1 MKETRFKETEIGR
14 IPEDWEVVKLED
26 KGALLRG
33 SINPQMFPQKQ
44 FVEYSMPS
52 FDNGCIPE
60 VKNGFSMQSGRTC
73 IKSPVLLYNKLNVRQ
88 RRIWYIETC
97 PDDSICSMEF
107 LPYVSDKIDLC
118 CLKYFVN
125 TDKVTADFV
134 GMSKGTSNSQKRI
147 APSDFLEYKI
157 GLPKEKEEQT
167 RIASALTSIDSL
179 ISSLDKL
186 IEKKK
191 NIKQG
196 TMQQLLT
203 GKKRLNGFNEPWVE
217 ITLGEIALDIRT
229 GKRNGNENQVNG
241 KYPFFVRSEKVYKID
256 AYSFDGEAILI
267 PGEGG
272 IGKIYHYINGK
283 FDFHQRVYKISNF
296 DNADGKFVYY
306 YLSKFFGIHAL
317 ENTAKATV
325 DSLRVDTF
333 LNFNMITPK
342 DMVEQ
347 SAIASVLTSMDNA
360 IAALEAKKA
369 KYEQI
374 KQGMMQQLLTGKIRL
389 VESASE
395 SKVRKANIHFKRS
408 VVAAEIA
415 DRLCEEPTFGHVKMM
430 KMLFLA
436 ERLCHI
442 ELDSHYHRDAAGPY
456 DNRALRS
463 IDGQLKRQGW
473 FEAKNVGGR
482 IVYIPLQ
489 RRGNHKKYFNKY
501 YAGCASVLDKITE
514 TFRTMTTEQ
523 CEIVATLFS
532 AWEDLLHAGK
542 SCTENDIVNEVL
554 NNWHE
559 SKQRISREHWLN
571 AIVWMRREG
580 FVPQVETL

>member
-167 RIASALTSIDSL
+167 RIASALTSIDNL

-203 GKKRLNGFNEPWVE
+203 GKKRLNGFYEPWVE
-217 ITLGEIALDIRT
+217 KQLGELLQYEQPTRYLVSSTEYSDNGIPVLTAGKTFVLGYTNETT
-229 GKRNGNENQVNG
+229 GVYDKLPVIIFDDFVTESKYVDFPFKAKSSAMKMLTLRDNNNNLRFLYEILQMIDFPMTDHKRWWIGEYSHIV
-241 KYPFFVRSEKVYKID
+241 VRIPSID
-256 AYSFDGEAILI
+256 
-267 PGEGG
+267 
-272 IGKIYHYINGK
+272 
-283 FDFHQRVYKISNF
+283 
-296 DNADGKFVYY
+296 
-306 YLSKFFGIHAL
+306 
-317 ENTAKATV
+317 
-325 DSLRVDTF
+325 
-333 LNFNMITPK
+333 
-342 DMVEQ
+342 EQ
-347 SAIASVLTSMDNA
+347 NAIASVLTSMDNA

-389 VESASE
+389 V
-395 SKVRKANIHFKRS
+395 
-408 VVAAEIA
+408 
-415 DRLCEEPTFGHVKMM
+415 
-430 KMLFLA
+430 
-436 ERLCHI
+436 
-442 ELDSHYHRDAAGPY
+442 
-456 DNRALRS
+456 
-463 IDGQLKRQGW
+463 
-473 FEAKNVGGR
+473 
-482 IVYIPLQ
+482 
-489 RRGNHKKYFNKY
+489 
-501 YAGCASVLDKITE
+501 
-514 TFRTMTTEQ
+514 
-523 CEIVATLFS
+523 
-532 AWEDLLHAGK
+532 
-542 SCTENDIVNEVL
+542 
-554 NNWHE
+554 
-559 SKQRISREHWLN
+559 
-571 AIVWMRREG
+571 
-580 FVPQVETL
+580 

>member
-1 MKETRFKETEIGR
+1 M
-14 IPEDWEVVKLED
+14 
-26 KGALLRG
+26 AAG
-33 SINPQMFPQKQ
+33 SSVQN
-44 FVEYSMPS
+44 
-52 FDNGCIPE
+52 
-60 VKNGFSMQSGRTC
+60 
-73 IKSPVLLYNKLNVRQ
+73 LNK
-88 RRIWYIETC
+88 
-97 PDDSICSMEF
+97 
-107 LPYVSDKIDLC
+107 
-118 CLKYFVN
+118 
-125 TDKVTADFV
+125 DKVAGVKVITP
-134 GMSKGTSNSQKRI
+134 TS
-147 APSDFLEYKI
+147 
-157 GLPKEKEEQT
+157 KEEQS
-167 RIASALTSIDSL
+167 RIASALTAIDNL

-191 NIKQG
+191 NVKQG

-217 ITLGEIALDIRT
+217 IELDTIFDLKKGNGLSKEKISIDGIYKCMLYGEIFTRFNYITNRHFHKT
-229 GKRNGNENQVNG
+229 N
-241 KYPFFVRSEKVYKID
+241 YP
-256 AYSFDGEAILI
+256 
-267 PGEGG
+267 EG
-272 IGKIYHYINGK
+272 I
-283 FDFHQRVYKISNF
+283 
-296 DNADGKFVYY
+296 
-306 YLSKFFGIHAL
+306 LSKIGDVLMPASTTTKGIDL
-317 ENTAKATV
+317 VKAVAINEDSVLLGGDIIILRKKKNNQDSYFWATLISEVDKSKVADKAQGITIIHLHTNSLKNIRYTV
-325 DSLRVDTF
+325 PSSY
-333 LNFNMITPK
+333 K
-342 DMVEQ
+342 EQ

-369 KYEQI
+369 KYVQI

-395 SKVRKANIHFKRS
+395 SKARKANIHFKRS